1 LANLKQSQAE
11 IDRIKAIIS
20 KKTIQAPFS
29 GRLGIRRINLGQ
41 IIKEGDPIVSL
52 QSLDPIFVNFLL
64 PQSELARLEQGL
76 TVRVRADV
84 LTGETITGRIT
95 AINPQV
101 ETETRNIRVQATL
114 RNANETLRPGMFVNV
129 EVLLPGKTSVLAIPT
144 TAVLYA
150 PYSDSVFIVEEGEA
164 RGDAPPAKHLRQQFV
179 RLGDTRGDFVAVI
192 EGLQANQQ
200 VVSTGVFK
208 LRNKQSVV
216 VDNKHAPNFQTEPR
230 PDDS

>member
-1 LANLKQSQAE
+1 
-11 IDRIKAIIS
+11 
-20 KKTIQAPFS
+20 
-29 GRLGIRRINLGQ
+29 
-41 IIKEGDPIVSL
+41 
-52 QSLDPIFVNFLL
+52 
-64 PQSELARLEQGL
+64 
-76 TVRVRADV
+76 
-84 LTGETITGRIT
+84 
-95 AINPQV
+95 
-101 ETETRNIRVQATL
+101 
-114 RNANETLRPGMFVNV
+114 MFVNV